1 MSRQTKGFFRFRQMC
16 FTDSY
21 FRIGLPSMKFS
32 KGLLLILMLS
42 LAAGCKQDFDITSPY
57 KEITVV
63 YALLNAK
70 ETTHYVRIQKGY
82 QIEGDA
88 YAGAA
93 VGDSIYYTDSLK
105 VQIKTMPSGP
115 VFNLTKVDGNN
126 VSLPKDVGFFSST
139 NNLLYTFNGNIDESK
154 AYSLEITNLKTN
166 KTVVIKSNDG
176 KDNLNREL
184 KLVRDFAT
192 VVPFSAQKLS
202 LRTVNPPNIIFYS
215 AQNAAVYDLKVT
227 FPYLEY
233 NAITDVLEKDS
244 FVEFYFYKSK
254 FVDDI
259 QGGNNIIDEF
269 NGAIVM
275 NNLRNGIP
283 EPNNAN
289 VYRRFNT
296 AKGMTFTI
304 YAGGSELAKYINS
317 QIAQGTG
324 LATNEALPPYTN
336 LDGAFGLFSSRYY
349 KTIDSV
355 LLSNDGLD
363 TLACSPLTSGL
374 RFKGS
379 FGQICQ

>member
-1 MSRQTKGFFRFRQMC
+1 MKL
-16 FTDSY
+16 
-21 FRIGLPSMKFS
+21 FRIF
-32 KGLLLILMLS
+32 LLSVILFTG
-42 LAAGCKQDFDITSPY
+42 GCKQDFDITAPY
-57 KEITVV
+57 KEIPVV

-82 QIEGDA
+82 LIDGDA

-93 VGDSIYYTDSLK
+93 AGDSIYYTDSLK
-105 VQIKTMPSGP
+105 VQLKTLPNGT
-115 VFNLTKVDGNN
+115 VFNLTKVDGN
-126 VSLPKDVGFFSST
+126 VVGLPKEVGDFAT
-139 NNLLYTFNGNIDESK
+139 NPNMLYRFNGNLDETKS
-154 AYSLEITNLKTN
+154 YRLEITN
-166 KTVVIKSNDG
+166 TVTG
-176 KDNLNREL
+176 KLITAEVA
-184 KLVRDFAT
+184 LVRDFTT
-192 VVPFSAQKLS
+192 VVPFTAQKLS
-202 LRTVNPPNIIFYS
+202 LKTVNPPNIVYYS
-215 AQNAAVYDLKVT
+215 AQNAGVYDLKIN

-233 NAITDVLEKDS
+233 DANTNAVLKDT

-259 QGGNNIIDEF
+259 QGGNNIINEF

-283 EPNNAN
+283 NAN
-289 VYRRFNT
+289 DAGVYRRFNV

-304 YAGGSELAKYINS
+304 YAGGEELAKYINS
-317 QIAQGTG
+317 QIAQGG
-324 LATNEALPPYTN
+324 GIASNEALPPYTN
-336 LDGAFGLFSSRYY
+336 LNGAYGIFSSRYF

-363 TLACSPLTSGL
+363 TLACSPLTAGL